1 MPTEPSPR
9 AWEQVLSHLERR
21 LVSGEVSPGQRL
33 PGERILAAELGVGRS
48 SVREALRV
56 MEALGLLK
64 AQTGSGP
71 TSGAMIVA
79 KPTGG
84 MTMLMRMQVAAQ
96 GFPVSD
102 VVKTRLVLE
111 SEVMQSLASR
121 TPTPDLRAAV
131 ELLDSMEDAALS
143 AEEFLLL
150 DAQFHV
156 ALADA
161 AGNQVIAAMMTG
173 LRESI
178 EDYVLAG
185 VQIDSWPST
194 CMRLRD
200 EHRGLVDAV
209 NAGDGELARQR
220 IVGHI
225 REVVYCWF
233 HTDAG
238 WSSSVARWAHNPEV
252 AGSNPVPATKKRP
265 VGCESDLRAFCCA
278 PLLTVGG

>member
-1 MPTEPSPR
+1 
-9 AWEQVLSHLERR
+9 
-21 LVSGEVSPGQRL
+21 
-33 PGERILAAELGVGRS
+33 
-48 SVREALRV
+48 

-161 AGNQVIAAMMTG
+161 AGNQVIAA
-173 LRESI
+173 
-178 EDYVLAG
+178 
-185 VQIDSWPST
+185 
-194 CMRLRD
+194 
-200 EHRGLVDAV
+200 
-209 NAGDGELARQR
+209 
-220 IVGHI
+220 
-225 REVVYCWF
+225 
-233 HTDAG
+233 
-238 WSSSVARWAHNPEV
+238 
-252 AGSNPVPATKKRP
+252 
-265 VGCESDLRAFCCA
+265 
-278 PLLTVGG
+278 

>member
-121 TPTPDLRAAV
+121 TPTPDLSTAV
-131 ELLDSMEDAALS
+131 ELLDSMDDVDLS

-178 EDYVLAG
+178 EAYVLAG

-194 CMRLRD
+194 CMRLRH

-220 IVGHI
+220 SRTHPRLLLGKRSLQPVTGGGNCTSRSRVLLVSH
-225 REVVYCWF
+225 RRGVEQL
-233 HTDAG
+233 G
-238 WSSSVARWAHNPEV
+238 SSL
-252 AGSNPVPATKKRP
+252 GS
-265 VGCESDLRAFCCA
+265 
-278 PLLTVGG
+278 

>member
-131 ELLDSMEDAALS
+131 ELLDSMEDVALS

-178 EDYVLAG
+178 EAYVLAG
-185 VQIDSWPST
+185 VQIDTWPST
-194 CMRLRD
+194 CRRLRD

-225 REVVYCWF
+225 RGYYSESA
-233 HTDAG
+233 H
-238 WSSSVARWAHNPEV
+238 SSR
-252 AGSNPVPATKKRP
+252 
-265 VGCESDLRAFCCA
+265 
-278 PLLTVGG
+278 

>member
-121 TPTPDLRAAV
+121 TPTPRPPRGRRTAR
-131 ELLDSMEDAALS
+131 LDGGTQLS
-143 AEEFLLL
+143 RPRNSCYST
-150 DAQFHV
+150 HSSTW

-178 EDYVLAG
+178 EAYVLAG

-225 REVVYCWF
+225 RGYYSE
-233 HTDAG
+233 
-238 WSSSVARWAHNPEV
+238 SAHS
-252 AGSNPVPATKKRP
+252 GR
-265 VGCESDLRAFCCA
+265 
-278 PLLTVGG
+278 

>member
-1 MPTEPSPR
+1 
-9 AWEQVLSHLERR
+9 
-21 LVSGEVSPGQRL
+21 
-33 PGERILAAELGVGRS
+33 
-48 SVREALRV
+48 
-56 MEALGLLK
+56 
-64 AQTGSGP
+64 
-71 TSGAMIVA
+71 MIVA
-79 KPTGG
+79 KPTG

-121 TPTPDLRAAV
+121 TPALTSARPSNCSTRWTTQ
-131 ELLDSMEDAALS
+131 LS

-178 EDYVLAG
+178 EAYVLAG

-194 CMRLRD
+194 CTRLRH
-200 EHRGLVDAV
+200 EHRGLIDAV

-225 REVVYCWF
+225 HGYYSESA
-233 HTDAG
+233 H
-238 WSSSVARWAHNPEV
+238 SSR
-252 AGSNPVPATKKRP
+252 
-265 VGCESDLRAFCCA
+265 
-278 PLLTVGG
+278 

>member
-1 MPTEPSPR
+1 MPSDSSPR
-9 AWEQVLSHLERR
+9 AWEQVLSHLEKR
-21 LVSGEVSPGQRL
+21 LTSGEVRPGQRL

-79 KPTGG
+79 RPTGG

-111 SEVMQSLASR
+111 IEVMATLAR
-121 TPTPDLRAAV
+121 LQPTPDLGGAV
-131 ELLDSMEDAALS
+131 ELLDSMESLDLTAD
-143 AEEFLLL
+143 EFLIL

-156 ALADA
+156 AMADA
-161 AGNQVIAAMMTG
+161 AGNQVVAAMMAG

-178 EDYVLAG
+178 EAYVLSG
-185 VQIDSWPST
+185 VQLDSWPAT
-194 CMRLRD
+194 CSRLRH
-200 EHRGLVDAV
+200 EHRGLVQAV
-209 NAGDGELARQR
+209 QAGDADLARER
-220 IVGHI
+220 ITSHI
-225 REVVYCWF
+225 RGYYAE
-233 HTDAG
+233 
-238 WSSSVARWAHNPEV
+238 SAHS
-252 AGSNPVPATKKRP
+252 AS
-265 VGCESDLRAFCCA
+265 
-278 PLLTVGG
+278 